1 LKKIQHELLRY
12 QPNNHLSNKINN
24 ILDQVERGEAIRK
37 IYDKCNVDF
46 EYLTP
51 KRIVGFLKREEGI
64 LSSMNYLVNV
74 IKLNI
79 SAERRK
85 RFKDT
90 EKTI

>member
-1 LKKIQHELLRY
+1 M
-12 QPNNHLSNKINN
+12 
-24 ILDQVERGEAIRK
+24 ERGEAIRK

-51 KRIVGFLKREEGI
+51 RRIVGFLKREEGI

-90 EKTI
+90 EKTIERFQHLIKGSAGRICDRLKEM